1 MVNKTKWKLVC
12 ASNEG
17 DYVCGASAASHSLHL
32 WERNSGN
39 LIKILHGAK
48 GELLNDVQWHPVR
61 PVILSVANGIVSIWT
76 QAHVE
81 NWSAFAPDFI
91 ELEENRKY
99 EERELE
105 FDVYD
110 EDADEEVQISEAEE
124 DNEIDV
130 VGLQPSDFGSSDD
143 EDTGAK
149 DQVWFLPITSEVET
163 PEDMIFY
170 KPHASS

>member
-1 MVNKTKWKLVC
+1 MVC

-17 DYVCGASAASHSLHL
+17 DFICGASAKSHSLHI

-76 QAHVE
+76 QSQIE

-99 EERELE
+99 EEREME
-105 FDVYD
+105 FDIFD
-110 EDADEEVQISEAEE
+110 EDINEEVQISEIEE
-124 DNEIDV
+124 ETDIDV
-130 VGLQPSDFGSSDD
+130 VGLHASDFGSSDD
-143 EDTGAK
+143 EDANVK
-149 DQVWFLPITSEVET
+149 DLIWFLPITTEVVESN
-163 PEDMIFY
+163 EDAIFY